1 MAFRSIDR
9 RILTGLAVSGF
20 FLAVAGCQSGG
31 NSNSTTVAADGQAQA
46 KVTEADLRAYCPPIT
61 LREGTAY
68 FNSYAKGGQDDPSKV
83 IHQASITDVTRNCS
97 RAGGMLTINVAVA
110 GKVVPGPAGAAGAVK
125 MPIRVA
131 VVRGEEVLYSKLHN
145 FQTTISDTSSATQ
158 FVFNDPAVT
167 IPEPAEQNVRIYAG
181 YDEGPPKKQ

>member
-9 RILTGLAVSGF
+9 HFLTGLAVSGF
-20 FLAVAGCQSGG
+20 MIALAGCQSGN
-31 NSNSTTVAADGQAQA
+31 NSSDTLAVAGDQGKA
-46 KVTEADLRAYCPPIT
+46 KVSESDLRAFCPPIT

-68 FNSYAKGGQDDPSKV
+68 FNTYARGGQDDPSKV
-83 IHQASITDVTRNCS
+83 VYQASITDVTRNCS
-97 RAGGMLTINVAVA
+97 RSDGTLTMNVAVA
-110 GKVVPGPAGAAGAVK
+110 GKVVPGPAGTAGTVK
-125 MPIRVA
+125 MPIRVV

-158 FVFNDPAVT
+158 FVFNDPAVS
-167 IPEPAEQNVRIYAG
+167 IPVPAESDLRIYAG